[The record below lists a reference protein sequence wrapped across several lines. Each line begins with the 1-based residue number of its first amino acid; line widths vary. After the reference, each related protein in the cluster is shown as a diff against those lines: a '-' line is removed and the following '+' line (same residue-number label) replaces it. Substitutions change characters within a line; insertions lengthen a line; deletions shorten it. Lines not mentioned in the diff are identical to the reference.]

1 MIKVIIV
8 DDEPLAQ
15 DVLETYVEKF
25 PELSLVQKCNN
36 ALEANEVLKNQDIDL
51 MFLDIQM
58 PQLTGIDFLKT
69 LTRPPLVIF
78 TTAYPNY
85 ALEGFE
91 LNALDYL
98 LKPISLERFIK
109 AVNKAVEQ
117 IKLQRNE
124 PGSASSNAAEGSDH
138 PDYIFVKADKKLI
151 KVNYHDIIYIEGLK
165 DYVIIRM
172 ENQRVITLQTMK
184 SLEDKLPAPRFKRI
198 HRSYIINIDKINA
211 IVGNM
216 VEVMEKNQPKHLP
229 IGKNYR
235 DELND
240 MIEKNKL

>member
-78 TTAYPNY
+78 TTAYKEY
-85 ALEGFE
+85 AVDAFDFDIGVF
-91 LNALDYL
+91 
-98 LKPISLERFIK
+98 
-109 AVNKAVEQ
+109 
-117 IKLQRNE
+117 
-124 PGSASSNAAEGSDH
+124 AEV
-138 PDYIFVKADKKLI
+138 FA
-151 KVNYHDIIYIEGLK
+151 E
-165 DYVIIRM
+165 
-172 ENQRVITLQTMK
+172 
-184 SLEDKLPAPRFKRI
+184 A
-198 HRSYIINIDKINA
+198 
-211 IVGNM
+211 
-216 VEVMEKNQPKHLP
+216 
-229 IGKNYR
+229 
-235 DELND
+235 
-240 MIEKNKL
+240 